1 MPHQAKDE
9 GQRIISVT
17 TMDANEDRR
26 APPAGENEGEEP
38 MVNWRG
44 NWVPE
49 REGIALKHV
58 FDEMKDYFGQP
69 ETDPKVNFK
78 IPNLRQVNG
87 DPNLWR
93 GEVEFTYQIERNPFT
108 LDYMSID
115 VCIDLTPKARVS
127 NMENYCSTWLYAYL
141 PCYTVEKIEEYF
153 EVGTGWRPSG
163 KGTVKDENRDIV
175 HFEAQLNVRPQPE
188 PSFWVANDE
197 EKKKFTRIGT
207 IREAADDPANHF
219 IFRCIGIFM
228 VSAEVRG
235 HSGVEPRPG
244 FGNEASLTFTLV
256 SARTLGVVDSVAPI
270 VYRPRR

>member
-1 MPHQAKDE
+1 MDE
-9 GQRIISVT
+9 
-17 TMDANEDRR
+17 NDRR
-26 APPAGENEGEEP
+26 EPAADGEEA

-69 ETDPKVNFK
+69 ENDPKVNFK
-78 IPNLRQVNG
+78 INNLHQTAD
-87 DPNLWR
+87 DPNMWR

-115 VCIDLTPKARVS
+115 VCIDLTPKTRSA
-127 NMENYCSTWLYAYL
+127 NMEGYCTTWLYAYL
-141 PCYTVEKIEEYF
+141 PSYTMEKIEEYF
-153 EVGTGWRPSG
+153 EVGTGWKPSRRG
-163 KGTVKDENRDIV
+163 SCLDENRNIV
-175 HFEAQLNVRPQPE
+175 HFESQLNVHPQPE

-207 IREAADDPANHF
+207 IREAAKDPANHF

-228 VSAEVRG
+228 VTAEVQG
-235 HSGVEPRPG
+235 HSGVQPRPG
-244 FGNEASLTFTLV
+244 FGNESSLTFTLV